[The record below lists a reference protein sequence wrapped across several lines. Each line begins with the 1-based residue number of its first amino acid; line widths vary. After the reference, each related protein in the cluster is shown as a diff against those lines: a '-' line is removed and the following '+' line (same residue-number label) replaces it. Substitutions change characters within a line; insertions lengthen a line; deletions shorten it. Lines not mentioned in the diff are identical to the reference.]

1 MNTENTIAKIG
12 KNPPPNV
19 LRLKA
24 PITMEHR
31 RWIAA
36 ELDNYIVSIQYLAFF
51 FEMRSKL
58 GDMTEQEVWD
68 EVKQNVSMAARD
80 GYDVLGVQ

>member
-1 MNTENTIAKIG
+1 MSTEKQTVKIG
-12 KNPPPNV
+12 TKPPLNA

-24 PITMEHR
+24 PTTPEQR

-36 ELDNYIVSIQYLAFF
+36 ELDNYIASVQYLAFF

-58 GDMTEQEVWD
+58 GDMSEQEVWD
-68 EVKQNVSMAARD
+68 EVKQNVSMAARG
-80 GYDVLGVQ
+80 GYDVLGMQ